1 MFPWKGS
8 KGKKKGQKKND
19 ERTKQNITD
28 ISVNDGMFLFSL
40 KMFLMCQ

>member
-19 ERTKQNITD
+19 ERIKQNKTNIL
-28 ISVNDGMFLFSL
+28 VNSGMFLFPL
-40 KMFLMCQ
+40 KMFHICQ

>member
-8 KGKKKGQKKND
+8 KGKKKGQKKNG
-19 ERTKQNITD
+19 ERIKQNISN
-28 ISVNDGMFLFSL
+28 ILVSGGMFLFPL